1 MIKFTIVKPSSIIW
15 KSRMSEPKKYILSI
29 DQGTTSSRG
38 VLFDSNYEIAGIGQK
53 EFTQI
58 FPDSGWVE
66 HDPEEIWES
75 TLESC
80 KSAIKKAKIDPAQI
94 AAIGI
99 TNQRETTVVWD
110 KKTGKAIYNAIVWQ
124 DRRTSDQCQKLRD
137 LGHEDLVTNKTGLLL
152 DPYFCGTKIAWILD
166 NVEGARRKAND
177 GELLFGT
184 IDSFLLWRLSNQEV
198 HSTDATNACRT
209 LLYNIHEGCWDK
221 DMLEL
226 FNIPIT
232 MLPQV
237 KDNAASFAMAHKSI
251 FGTEI
256 PISAMIGDQPSALVG
271 QACFEPG
278 MVKST
283 YGTGCFVLINTG
295 NQPIKSNNK
304 LLTTLAFQVNSKT
317 CYALEGSIFVAG
329 AAVQWLRDGLQI
341 IESAD
346 QSDSL
351 AMKADLSQDVYLVP
365 AFVGLGAP
373 YWDPDCRG
381 ALYGIT
387 RGTGPAEITKATL
400 ESVCYQTSDLLNA
413 ISKDLGDHKLSAIR
427 VDGGMAASNWTMQT
441 LSDLLQLP
449 VDRPK
454 NLETTAL
461 GAAYLA
467 GMQIGFYPA
476 MEDFAKSWKSES
488 QFNSKMSDN
497 ERDKKLAGWKNAVKR
512 TLSNH

>member
-80 KSAIKKAKIDPAQI
+80 KNAIKKAKIDPTQI

-124 DRRTSDQCQKLRD
+124 DRRTSDHCQKLRD

-166 NVEGARRKAND
+166 NVEGARKKAND

-209 LLYNIHEGCWDK
+209 LLYNIHEGQWDK

-226 FNIPIT
+226 FNVPAT
-232 MLPQV
+232 MLPQAV
-237 KDNAASFAMAHKSI
+237 SYTHLRAH
-251 FGTEI
+251 
-256 PISAMIGDQPSALVG
+256 
-271 QACFEPG
+271 
-278 MVKST
+278 
-283 YGTGCFVLINTG
+283 
-295 NQPIKSNNK
+295 
-304 LLTTLAFQVNSKT
+304 
-317 CYALEGSIFVAG
+317 
-329 AAVQWLRDGLQI
+329 
-341 IESAD
+341 
-346 QSDSL
+346 
-351 AMKADLSQDVYLVP
+351 
-365 AFVGLGAP
+365 
-373 YWDPDCRG
+373 
-381 ALYGIT
+381 
-387 RGTGPAEITKATL
+387 
-400 ESVCYQTSDLLNA
+400 
-413 ISKDLGDHKLSAIR
+413 
-427 VDGGMAASNWTMQT
+427 
-441 LSDLLQLP
+441 
-449 VDRPK
+449 
-454 NLETTAL
+454 ET
-461 GAAYLA
+461 
-467 GMQIGFYPA
+467 
-476 MEDFAKSWKSES
+476 
-488 QFNSKMSDN
+488 
-497 ERDKKLAGWKNAVKR
+497 
-512 TLSNH
+512 